1 MTVDRD
7 IERPDQLREATCC
20 IVGAGPAG
28 AVLALLLARQ
38 GVSVVLLE
46 AHRDFD
52 RDFRGDSVHPAILE
66 VLDEVGLADRVL
78 AEVPHR
84 KILGATLPTE
94 PPVTLGFS
102 RLRTRFRFMT
112 LMPQARFLEFLTA
125 EAARYPSFELVM
137 QANVR
142 ELVSEGGVVRGVRYR
157 SPDGLHELRAALTVG
172 TDGRFSQVRRQ
183 SGLRAVTYASPIDVL
198 WFRLPRLPGDPEG
211 VVGRVGHGQM
221 LLMVDRGDQ
230 WQIGAII
237 PKDSFAAI
245 RAAGLEA
252 LRDTIEEQVPWLDG
266 RTSDLDDWK
275 RISLLSVQI
284 DRLPRWW
291 LPGLLLL
298 GDAAHVMS
306 PVAGNGINYAIQDAV
321 AAANLL
327 AGPLASGQV
336 ADRELAAVQRRRDW
350 PTRLTQFAVA
360 QMQERGL
367 ARVLNGRFRPP
378 NPKLLQTLLRLP
390 LLGTL
395 PLRLAAFGVRPEHVR
410 PELRQPSR
418 EPIS

>member
-1 MTVDRD
+1 MNGHVDGA
-7 IERPDQLREATCC
+7 PDLHETTCC

-28 AVLALLLARQ
+28 AMLALLLARQ
-38 GVSVVLLE
+38 GVPVKLLE

-66 VLDEVGLADRVL
+66 LLDEIGLADRVL

-84 KILGATLPTE
+84 KIRGATLPTE

-102 RLRTRFRFMT
+102 RLRTRFPFMT

-125 EAARYPSFELVM
+125 EAARLPSFELAM
-137 QANVR
+137 QASVR
-142 ELVSEGGVVRGVRYR
+142 ELVTENGIVRGVRYR
-157 SPDGLHELRAALTVG
+157 APDGPHELRATLTVG

-198 WFRLPRLPGDPEG
+198 WFRLPRLPADPEG
-211 VVGRVGHGQM
+211 VVGRIGRGQM

-230 WQIGAII
+230 WQIGTII
-237 PKDSFAAI
+237 PKDGFSAI

-252 LRDTIEEQVPWLDG
+252 LHRTLVALVPWLEG
-266 RTSDLDDWK
+266 RVSDLDDWK
-275 RISLLSVQI
+275 RVSLLSVQI

-306 PVAGNGINYAIQDAV
+306 PVAGNGINYAVQDAV

-327 AGPLASGQV
+327 TGPLAAGRV
-336 ADRELAAVQRRRDW
+336 DDRDLAAVQRRRDW
-350 PTRLTQFAVA
+350 PVRLTQFAVA

-367 ARVLNGRFRPP
+367 AKVLSQRVRPP
-378 NPKLLQTLLRLP
+378 NPKLLEALLRVP
-390 LLGTL
+390 LLGSL

-410 PELRQPSR
+410 PELRQAHSASLP
-418 EPIS
+418 